1 MPAWNELLE
10 EIGSLPPDQAGL
22 VIKDRLT
29 AALVDISRLRGDTNV
44 VLYGSAFLQRP
55 NLPFEAAA
63 ITAED
68 INGIMSVIYGMTW
81 ARGLT
86 LLLHTPGGSTNAA
99 DTIVA
104 YLRSKFD
111 FIEVIV
117 PTYAM
122 SAGTM
127 ISLAADRV
135 VMGRQSQLGP
145 IDPQLN
151 GLAARSIVDQFNLAR
166 VEILGDPAMG
176 KPGNVDAAHLW
187 APVLGTIG
195 PALLVEAQNALD
207 YGERMVGEW
216 LARWMFKGHADPAVD
231 GRRVAHTFGDA
242 SLHKS
247 HGRRIDRA
255 EAQTVGVTIEELEAS
270 QDLQEAV
277 LTAYH
282 LMTIVFEK
290 TPAAKLLWTNTDRT
304 WIKNVGQVTLQPV
317 PPPPGAPAPEPQ
329 PAS

>member
-1 MPAWNELLE
+1 MPAWNELLQ
-10 EIGSLPPDQAGL
+10 EIDSLPPDQVGAFL
-22 VIKDRLT
+22 KDRLT
-29 AALVDISRLRGDTNV
+29 GALRDVSRLRRDTNV

-55 NLPFEAAA
+55 TLPFEAAA

-68 INGIMSVIYGMTW
+68 LNGIMSVIYGMTW

-99 DTIVA
+99 ETIVA

-111 FIEVIV
+111 YIEVIV

-145 IDPQLN
+145 IDPQL
-151 GLAARSIVDQFNLAR
+151 GGIAASSIRDQFNLAR
-166 VEILGDPAMG
+166 IEILGDPSTGA
-176 KPGNVDAAHLW
+176 PGNVNAAHLW

-207 YGERMVGEW
+207 YGERMAGEW
-216 LARWMFKGHADPAVD
+216 LAKWMFKGHLDPTGD
-231 GRRVAHTFGDA
+231 GSRVAHTFGDA

-255 EAQTVGVTIEELEAS
+255 EAEAVGLVVEQMEGS

-290 TPAAKLLWTNTDRT
+290 TPTAKLLWTNTDRT
-304 WIKNVGQVTLQPV
+304 WIKNYGQMVVQEAQP
-317 PPPPGAPAPEPQ
+317 PSAPAPAEPP
-329 PAS
+329 PAA